1 MNFKQLIKMAKIA
14 NTQYATRDEG
24 ASSES
29 EQESRAY
36 LAQRALTGG

>member
-1 MNFKQLIKMAKIA
+1 MAKNS
-14 NTQYATRDEG
+14 NTQYATRDAR

-36 LAQRALTGG
+36 LAQHASSGG